1 MDDLAGTLS
10 AFLNSPEGKARL
22 QNLAGMLAQN
32 QEEAPAPSG
41 DSGGLSSLLGAL
53 GGSSE
58 TSVIPDASALQL
70 VTRLG
75 PMLSAARQE
84 DDRIRL
90 LKALRPL
97 LGEERQKKLDESI
110 RILQLMRMLPMLRE
124 TGLLSGLL

>member
-41 DSGGLSSLLGAL
+41 DSGGLSSLLG
-53 GGSSE
+53 GSSE
-58 TSVIPDASALQL
+58 PSAMPDASALQL

>member
-1 MDDLAGTLS
+1 MPGE
-10 AFLNSPEGKARL
+10 NS
-22 QNLAGMLAQN
+22 
-32 QEEAPAPSG
+32 
-41 DSGGLSSLLGAL
+41 
-53 GGSSE
+53 
-58 TSVIPDASALQL
+58 ASALQL

>member
-58 TSVIPDASALQL
+58 TSAMPDASALQL

-84 DDRIRL
+84 DDRIRCL
-90 LKALRPL
+90 LYTSPSPRRPYPSAESPPPSFGRRAPEKA
-97 LGEERQKKLDESI
+97 G
-110 RILQLMRMLPMLRE
+110 
-124 TGLLSGLL
+124 

>member
-1 MDDLAGTLS
+1 
-10 AFLNSPEGKARL
+10 
-22 QNLAGMLAQN
+22 
-32 QEEAPAPSG
+32 
-41 DSGGLSSLLGAL
+41 
-53 GGSSE
+53 
-58 TSVIPDASALQL
+58 
-70 VTRLG
+70 
-75 PMLSAARQE
+75 MLSAARQE